1 MTSRFMAMV
10 LQRYGMELLKAIASI
25 CLMIFSSSI
34 AFAADNKPKPSPL
47 EITKPDPLLPRQP
60 TKKRPLSPQERQQLQ
75 PALDELNAQA
85 TTQYQAGNKLA
96 AFEIWYRELRLRR
109 FLGVLEEV
117 KALGRVGAIA
127 WQDNQK
133 EGVQA
138 ITKRLKE
145 IQQEAQKRPP
155 VDLTLLEALGQ
166 SYQQVR
172 LPGPALEVYQQLLA
186 DARAKQDKAREMA
199 ILKLVAELQLSYF
212 DYPKAA
218 ATYEELL
225 SYALAQGDYLNQVI
239 YVQKLAYIYDR
250 AKQPQNALLA
260 KQRLLES
267 YVKNDRI
274 DKIPALKIQIGGDYE
289 LLGKPNEASQ
299 TYQEA
304 YQQAWDLKQ
313 YANVSQALQKL
324 ANLYYTRGDR
334 QSALQIYN
342 VLLQVEPR
350 SYSFYDLM
358 NTYDRIGQIYLELK
372 DYPQA
377 LAAFQ
382 KGLEIATALRHQEAY
397 FTAQIDRV
405 QKESGN
411 R

>member
-1 MTSRFMAMV
+1 MI
-10 LQRYGMELLKAIASI
+10 LQQYGMGLVKAIASI
-25 CLMIFSSSI
+25 CLIIFSSSI
-34 AFAADNKPKPSPL
+34 ALAADEKPKPSPL

-60 TKKRPLSPQERQQLQ
+60 KKRQPLTPQERQQLQ

-85 TTQYQAGNKLA
+85 TTQYRSGNKLA

-155 VDLTLLEALGQ
+155 IDLTLLAALGQ
-166 SYQQVR
+166 AYQQVR
-172 LPGPALEVYQQLLA
+172 LPGPALEMYQQLLA
-186 DARAKQDKAREMA
+186 DARAKQDKAREIE

-239 YVQKLAYIYDR
+239 YVQKLADIYDR
-250 AKQPQNALLA
+250 AKLPQNALLA

-267 YVKNDRI
+267 YVKNNQI
-274 DKIPALKIQIGGDYE
+274 DKIPALKIQIGSDYE

-313 YANVSQALQKL
+313 YDNVNQALQKL
-324 ANLYYTRGDR
+324 ANLYYDRGDR
-334 QSALQIYN
+334 QSALQIYQA
-342 VLLQVEPR
+342 LLETAPR

-382 KGLEIATALRHQEAY
+382 KGLEIATALKYQEGY
-397 FTAQIDRV
+397 FAAQIDRV

>member
-1 MTSRFMAMV
+1 MV
-10 LQRYGMELLKAIASI
+10 LQQYGMRLLTAIASI
-25 CLMIFSSSI
+25 GLFIGSTSGGL
-34 AFAADNKPKPSPL
+34 AADEELKPSPL
-47 EITKPDPLLPRQP
+47 EITKPDPLLPRKP
-60 TKKRPLSPQERQQLQ
+60 TKKQPLSTPERQQLQ
-75 PALDELNAQA
+75 AALDDLNTQA

-117 KALGRVGAIA
+117 KALGRVGGIA

-145 IQQEAQKRPP
+145 IQQEAQKQQP
-155 VDLTLLEALGQ
+155 VDLSLLEGLGQ
-166 SYQQVR
+166 AYQQVR
-172 LPGPALEVYQQLLA
+172 LPAPALEVYQQILA
-186 DARAKQDKAREMA
+186 DARSRQDRDTELAT
-199 ILKLVAELQLSYF
+199 LKLIAELNLSYF

-225 SYALAQGDYLNQVI
+225 SFALAQGDYLNQVVYI
-239 YVQKLAYIYDR
+239 QKLADIYDR
-250 AKQPQNALLA
+250 AKLPQNAVLA

-267 YVKNDRI
+267 YLKTNQV
-274 DKIPALKIQIGGDYE
+274 DKIPALKIAIAGDYE
-289 LLGKPNEASQ
+289 LLGKPNEASRN
-299 TYQEA
+299 YQEA

-313 YANVSQALQKL
+313 YAYVSQALQKL

-334 QSALQIYN
+334 QSALQIYR
-342 VLLQVEPR
+342 VLLAVEPR

-358 NTYDRIGQIYLELK
+358 STYDRMGQIYLELK

-377 LAAFQ
+377 LTAFQ
-382 KGLEIATALRHQEAY
+382 KGLELATTLKYQEAY

>member
-1 MTSRFMAMV
+1 MAMV
-10 LQRYGMELLKAIASI
+10 LQRYGMGLLKAIASI
-25 CLMIFSSSI
+25 CLMIFSSSVG
-34 AFAADNKPKPSPL
+34 FAADEQPKPSPL

-60 TKKRPLSPQERQQLQ
+60 TKKQPLSPQQRQQLQ

-155 VDLTLLEALGQ
+155 VDVTLLAALGQ

-172 LPGPALEVYQQLLA
+172 LPGLALEVYQQLLA
-186 DARAKQDKAREMA
+186 DARANQDKTREIE
-199 ILKLVAELQLSYF
+199 ILKLLAELQLSYF

-225 SYALAQGDYLNQVI
+225 SFALAQGDYLNQVV

-382 KGLEIATALRHQEAY
+382 KGLEIATALKHQEAY

>member
-1 MTSRFMAMV
+1 MAMV
-10 LQRYGMELLKAIASI
+10 LQRYGMGLLKAIASI
-25 CLMIFSSSI
+25 CLMIFSSSG
-34 AFAADNKPKPSPL
+34 AFAADEQPKPSPL

-60 TKKRPLSPQERQQLQ
+60 TKKQPLSPQERQQLQ
-75 PALDELNAQA
+75 PALDELNSQA

-145 IQQEAQKRPP
+145 IQQEAQKKPP
-155 VDLTLLEALGQ
+155 VDLTLLEAMGQ
-166 SYQQVR
+166 AYQQVR

-186 DARAKQDKAREMA
+186 DARAKQDKAREIQ

-225 SYALAQGDYLNQVI
+225 NYALAQGDYLNQVV
-239 YVQKLAYIYDR
+239 YVQKLADIYDR
-250 AKQPQNALLA
+250 AKQPKNALLA

-267 YVKNDRI
+267 YVKSNQV
-274 DKIPALKIQIGGDYE
+274 DKIPALKIQIAADYE
-289 LLGKPNEASQ
+289 LLGQPNEASR

-334 QSALQIYN
+334 QSALQIYR

-382 KGLEIATALRHQEAY
+382 KGLEIATALKYQEGY
-397 FTAQIDRV
+397 FAAQIDRV